1 MNLTFDYAKL
11 KGWMRERGITMEK
24 LSRSTGIG
32 FSTIA
37 VKLSQGRPF
46 TTDQA
51 WRIAQ
56 ALELPDIDPYFFVVK
71 L

>member
-1 MNLTFDYAKL
+1 MKLTFDYSKL
-11 KGWMRERGITMEK
+11 KGWMRERGVTMEK
-24 LSRSTGIG
+24 LSRLSGIG

-37 VKLSQGRPF
+37 TKLSQGRPF
-46 TTDQA
+46 NADQA

-56 ALELPDIDPYFFVVK
+56 ALELPDMDPYFFSVK